1 MSPNVAIFSTFIIIF
16 YYNLLFVS
24 FYQKVYPRVHC
35 VLCFVF
41 IDMFQLLQKYC
52 TLVEVA
58 VCCVEVNFILK
69 CNWFHKMV
77 SPMGRCL
84 IFLVTIR
91 RILYE
96 TTFTTLSV
104 LRNSICY
111 REVSAIIHVCY
122 KEVSLYEYISLIQW
136 NSNIKI
142 KFSVFEKKM
151 WINSF

>member
-1 MSPNVAIFSTFIIIF
+1 
-16 YYNLLFVS
+16 
-24 FYQKVYPRVHC
+24 
-35 VLCFVF
+35 
-41 IDMFQLLQKYC
+41 MFQLLQKYC

-122 KEVSLYEYISLIQW
+122 KEVSLYDLFIKQPGDISLWAKRCQPKDLSIDTKRQFKKDAPCY
-136 NSNIKI
+136 NIITFMTFHIKI
-142 KFSVFEKKM
+142 S
-151 WINSF
+151 